1 MAINEP
7 PKKGAVYLYRYIM
20 TVGQVWRFIHPEHS
34 SKLSIF
40 MWIVFMPQVIPAIA
54 SLFASSA
61 FSQDTPFFIQVE
73 EKIKYLILSGVIAG
87 GQRAPSLR
95 EIADASG
102 LNPMTVSKAFQRL
115 QDQGYLAF
123 KRGKGMYVVEGAA
136 EQIRT
141 EGRQHFINEEL
152 PGIVMRVNSL
162 GISIDTLVD
171 HLHSF
176 RPSQHIQL

>member
-1 MAINEP
+1 
-7 PKKGAVYLYRYIM
+7 
-20 TVGQVWRFIHPEHS
+20 
-34 SKLSIF
+34 
-40 MWIVFMPQVIPAIA
+40 MPQVIPAIA
-54 SLFASSA
+54 SLFAPSS

-95 EIADASG
+95 EIADTAG

-115 QDQGYLAF
+115 QDQEYLAF

-136 EQIRT
+136 EKIRS
-141 EGRQHFINEEL
+141 EGRHQFLNDEL

-162 GISIDTLVD
+162 GISIDTLVN
-171 HLHSF
+171 HLHAY
-176 RPSQHIQL
+176 RPTQHNQIQTSEL